1 MFFLKGKGGLQIK
14 PAKIYHFTSFF
25 SKSTVDG
32 AVGGLGNSA
41 VRHVALEVNDVRG
54 ASYKSRPMAAIRAEV
69 NHRRQNTVTRPLA

>member
-1 MFFLKGKGGLQIK
+1 MLVDKGKDGLQTK
-14 PAKIYHFTSFF
+14 PAEIYHLTSFF
-25 SKSTVDG
+25 FKSTVDG

-54 ASYKSRPMAAIRAEV
+54 ACYKSRSMAAIHAEV